1 MAEFDFSHYKQQMRD
16 YLKAQ
21 SPGAPA
27 TNLDIVKILDGMR
40 STFPKKPDRSD
51 RLAVCYAY
59 WYRTQ
64 MPTEQDYLKD
74 WHKQIKAYINGT
86 TDQNQSTDNGLFF
99 MLHNL
104 IQTADVSSKKESFD
118 YAEKAIKKMRINLQ
132 NHPKTHELL
141 GHLARPYYDEL
152 FKNAVELKDDGKNYS
167 ERIKAFDKAAT
178 VLMKIPHTVRY
189 QKSIELMRAMHP
201 VYMECEW
208 GRQEYGRKCSSIRH
222 RVYQS
227 MPADVQLAMRNAKAK
242 RDWYYK

>member
-1 MAEFDFSHYKQQMRD
+1 MTEFDFSHYKQQMRD
-16 YLKAQ
+16 YLKSQ

-27 TNLDIVKILDGMR
+27 SDLDIVKILDGMR
-40 STFPKKPDRSD
+40 STFPKTPDQSD

-64 MPTEQDYLKD
+64 MPTEQTYLKD
-74 WHKQIKAYINGT
+74 WRKQTKSYINATPDKTQG
-86 TDQNQSTDNGLFF
+86 NDNGLFF
-99 MLHNL
+99 MLYNL
-104 IQTADVSSKKESFD
+104 VQTTGVSPKKESFD
-118 YAEKAIKKMRINLQ
+118 YAEKAIKKMSKNLQ
-132 NHPKTHELL
+132 NHPKTQEVL

-152 FKNAVELKDDGKNYS
+152 LDKAINMKDDGKNYS
-167 ERIKAFDKAAT
+167 ERIKAFDKVAT

-189 QKSIELMRAMHP
+189 QKSLELMRAMRP

-208 GRQEYGRKCSSIRH
+208 GRQEFGRKCNSIRH

-227 MPADVQLAMRNAKAK
+227 MPTDIQLAMRNAKAK